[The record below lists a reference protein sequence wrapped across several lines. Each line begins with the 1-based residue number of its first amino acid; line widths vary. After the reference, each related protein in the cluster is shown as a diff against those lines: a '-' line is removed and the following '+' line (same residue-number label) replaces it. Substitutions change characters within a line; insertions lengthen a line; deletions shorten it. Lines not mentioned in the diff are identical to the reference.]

1 MKQLFALLVIFVVAV
16 VVCADALAIPPGG
29 PPGDK
34 TAGGGKDRIQ
44 PPPPMGVSLVKGILV
59 KSEVEGGS
67 HWLTLVVTSASGG
80 ATEAQSLLKD
90 LGTLVPL
97 RVTCRKEQTG
107 LDLGRLAT
115 VQCHL
120 SGADGVSGFEE
131 GGETIGIAVAP
142 QYGEKV
148 TMGAQPEYDV
158 MERILKDSTSDEARS
173 LTADV
178 LIGLPGKRSSKAL
191 MQAVYDIST
200 DIRLKASR
208 ELVARQ
214 YEPAIEVLEA
224 LVSHDIADQ
233 LPYQIALAE
242 ILAEGGYKSGLEFL
256 LRHLNDEE
264 QGTVLAVVG
273 ALGKAGG
280 AAEADTLEQL
290 AAKTDNTDIAEAARQ
305 AAQQIHD
312 RLGK

>member
-1 MKQLFALLVIFVVAV
+1 
-16 VVCADALAIPPGG
+16 
-29 PPGDK
+29 
-34 TAGGGKDRIQ
+34 
-44 PPPPMGVSLVKGILV
+44 
-59 KSEVEGGS
+59 
-67 HWLTLVVTSASGG
+67 
-80 ATEAQSLLKD
+80 
-90 LGTLVPL
+90 
-97 RVTCRKEQTG
+97 
-107 LDLGRLAT
+107 
-115 VQCHL
+115 
-120 SGADGVSGFEE
+120 
-131 GGETIGIAVAP
+131 
-142 QYGEKV
+142 
-148 TMGAQPEYDV
+148 MGAQPEYDV
-158 MERILKDSTSDEARS
+158 MERILKDSTSEEARS

-264 QGTVLAVVG
+264 QGTVLAVVS